1 MSVTKARCSW
11 LQRVLIQRLWEIG
24 RASGVAIGGW
34 GCISRGDRRV
44 RGSGG
49 AAVSVGDGGHGDR
62 IGHKSQD
69 ASIDGEECDGVSL
82 LASPGP
88 SPR

>member
-1 MSVTKARCSW
+1 M
-11 LQRVLIQRLWEIG
+11 
-24 RASGVAIGGW
+24 AIGGGGGRW

-69 ASIDGEECDGVSL
+69 ASIDGEECDGISL

>member
-1 MSVTKARCSW
+1 MSVTKA
-11 LQRVLIQRLWEIG
+11 LIQRLWEIG
-24 RASGVAIGGW
+24 RASGVAIGGGGERW

-69 ASIDGEECDGVSL
+69 ASIDGEECDGISL

>member
-1 MSVTKARCSW
+1 MSVTKA
-11 LQRVLIQRLWEIG
+11 LIQRLWEIG
-24 RASGVAIGGW
+24 RASGVAIGGGGGERW

-69 ASIDGEECDGVSL
+69 ASIDGEECDGISL